1 MKNYIGIDI
10 SKSTIDVYDGKKSYK
25 FENSEIGFKQVVSL
39 SKEIK
44 DTVIIFEPTGIY
56 SYALTNFCSTHK
68 IKVVMVGPK
77 ESREYA
83 RSLRVRSKTDK
94 IDAKVLYK
102 YQSQVESDMVKV
114 PVVNHQAIKIQEML
128 NIYEGILSA
137 KQKFKNQIEST
148 SKEHKDLICTLKGM
162 IDNLDKEAQKLFN
175 EIEQL
180 LLKDEKI
187 KAKYDAISTIPSI
200 GKKSA
205 LYIIAFFLKYP
216 LANAKQITALI
227 GLDPVKKD
235 SGMFKGKQ
243 RISKHG
249 GEQLRN
255 LLYLPTLSAI
265 QHNDRIKA
273 FYEGLT
279 SRAKTKKLAVIASMR
294 KLILMAFSIFKSEEK
309 YQPLLVKI
317 KIENNCKKS

>member
-1 MKNYIGIDI
+1 MKNYIGIDV
-10 SKSTIDVYDGKKSYK
+10 SKSTIDVYDGKSSYK
-25 FENSEIGFKQVVSL
+25 FENNETGFKQVVSL
-39 SKEIK
+39 SEGMK
-44 DTVIIFEPTGIY
+44 DTVLIFEPTGIY
-56 SYALTNFCSTHK
+56 SYALTSFCSTHK

-77 ESREYA
+77 ESRDFA
-83 RSLRVRSKTDK
+83 RSLKVRSKTDK

-102 YQSQVESDMVKV
+102 YQSHVESNMVKV
-114 PVVNHQAIKIQEML
+114 PVVNQHAVKMQEML
-128 NIYEGILSA
+128 NVYEGILSA

-148 SKEHKDLICTLKGM
+148 SKEYKDLVRTLKRM
-162 IDNLDKEAQKLFN
+162 IDHLDREAQKLFN
-175 EIEQL
+175 KIEQL

-187 KAKYDAISTIPSI
+187 KPKYDAISTIPSI

-205 LYIIAFFLKYP
+205 LYLAAFFLKYP
-216 LANAKQITALI
+216 SANAKELTALM
-227 GLDPVKKD
+227 GLDPVMRD
-235 SGMFKGKQ
+235 SGTYKGKQ

-249 GEQLRN
+249 GQQLRN

-294 KLILMAFSIFKSEEK
+294 KLILMAFSIFKSEEA

-317 KIENNCKKS
+317 

>member
-1 MKNYIGIDI
+1 MKNYIGIDV

-25 FENSEIGFKQVVSL
+25 FENNETGFKQIVSL
-39 SKEIK
+39 SEEIK
-44 DTVIIFEPTGIY
+44 NTILIFEPTGIY
-56 SYALTNFCSTHK
+56 SYALTNFCSTYK

-77 ESREYA
+77 ESRDFA
-83 RSLRVRSKTDK
+83 RSLKVRSKTDK

-102 YQSQVESDMVKV
+102 YQSHVETKMVKV
-114 PVVNHQAIKIQEML
+114 PVVNHHAVKIQEML
-128 NIYEGILSA
+128 NVYEGILSA

-148 SKEHKDLICTLKGM
+148 SKEYKDLVRTIKRM
-162 IDNLDKEAQKLFN
+162 IDNLELEAQKLFN
-175 EIEQL
+175 KIEL
-180 LLKDEKI
+180 LLLRNERI

-200 GKKSA
+200 GQKSA
-205 LYIIAFFLKYP
+205 LYLAAFFLKYP
-216 LANAKQITALI
+216 LANAKELTALM
-227 GLDPVKKD
+227 GLDPVMRD
-235 SGMFKGKQ
+235 SGTYRGKQ

-249 GEQLRN
+249 GQQLRN
-255 LLYLPTLSAI
+255 LLYLPTLCAI

-294 KLILMAFSIFKSEEK
+294 KLILMAFSLFKSEEE

-317 KIENNCKKS
+317 

>member
-1 MKNYIGIDI
+1 MKNYIGIDV
-10 SKSTIDVYDGKKSYK
+10 SKSTIDVYNGKRSYK
-25 FENSEIGFKQVVSL
+25 FENNETGFKQVVSL
-39 SKEIK
+39 SEKIK
-44 DTVIIFEPTGIY
+44 DTVLIFEPTGIY

-77 ESREYA
+77 ESRDFA
-83 RSLRVRSKTDK
+83 RSLKVRSKTDK

-102 YQSQVESDMVKV
+102 YQSHVESDMVKV
-114 PVVNHQAIKIQEML
+114 PVVNHHAVKIQEML
-128 NIYEGILSA
+128 NVYEGILSA

-148 SKEHKDLICTLKGM
+148 SKAYKDLVRTLKKM
-162 IDNLDKEAQKLFN
+162 IDHLDIEAQKLFSK
-175 EIEQL
+175 IERL

-187 KAKYDAISTIPSI
+187 KPKYDAISTIPSI

-205 LYIIAFFLKYP
+205 LYLAAFFLKYP
-216 LANAKQITALI
+216 SANAKELTALM
-227 GLDPVKKD
+227 GLDPVMRD
-235 SGMFKGKQ
+235 SGTYKGKQ

-249 GEQLRN
+249 GQQLRN

-294 KLILMAFSIFKSEEK
+294 KLILMAFSIFKSEEA

-317 KIENNCKKS
+317 

>member
-1 MKNYIGIDI
+1 MKNYIGIDV

-25 FENSEIGFKQVVSL
+25 FENNETGFKQIVSL
-39 SKEIK
+39 SEEIK
-44 DTVIIFEPTGIY
+44 NTILIFEPTGIY
-56 SYALTNFCSTHK
+56 SYALTNFCSTYK

-77 ESREYA
+77 ESRDFA
-83 RSLRVRSKTDK
+83 RSLKVRSKTDK

-102 YQSQVESDMVKV
+102 YQSHVEPKMVKV
-114 PVVNHQAIKIQEML
+114 PTVNHHAVKIQEML
-128 NIYEGILSA
+128 NVYEGILSA

-148 SKEHKDLICTLKGM
+148 SKEHKDLVRTIKRM
-162 IDNLDKEAQKLFN
+162 IDNLELEAQKLFN
-175 EIEQL
+175 KIEL
-180 LLKDEKI
+180 LLLRDERI

-200 GKKSA
+200 GQKSA
-205 LYIIAFFLKYP
+205 LYLAAFFLKYP
-216 LANAKQITALI
+216 LANTKELTALM
-227 GLDPVKKD
+227 GLDPVMRD
-235 SGMFKGKQ
+235 SGTYRGKQ

-249 GEQLRN
+249 GQQLRN
-255 LLYLPTLSAI
+255 LLYLPTLCAI

-294 KLILMAFSIFKSEEK
+294 KLILMAFSLFKSEEE

-317 KIENNCKKS
+317 